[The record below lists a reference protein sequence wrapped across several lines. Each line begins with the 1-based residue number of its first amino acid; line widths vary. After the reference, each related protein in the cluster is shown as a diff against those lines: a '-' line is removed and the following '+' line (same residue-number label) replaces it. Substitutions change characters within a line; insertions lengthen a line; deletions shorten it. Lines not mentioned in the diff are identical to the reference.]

1 MGEMR
6 HTPERLPVTFP
17 ARLAGLMKFRKVP
30 ATLRPWPTHFVPVEL
45 TDAQRLALFELV
57 ALAVN
62 DGTEVIRIE
71 LQNLKTEAGQGL
83 GSWQVM
89 VQKTAE

>member
-1 MGEMR
+1 M
-6 HTPERLPVTFP
+6 
-17 ARLAGLMKFRKVP
+17 
-30 ATLRPWPTHFVPVEL
+30 PVEL
-45 TDAQRLALFELV
+45 TDDQRLALFELV